1 MHPLCCKLCVQTLA
15 EVAASPP
22 YSRHAARVQIVVYH
36 VGTNKAV
43 SALNWMLPK
52 ALGGAYHAAVA
63 IYGAEFSYGWN
74 DETEDN
80 TEDGPPLTV
89 RPTGRP
95 TVSS

>member
-1 MHPLCCKLCVQTLA
+1 
-15 EVAASPP
+15 
-22 YSRHAARVQIVVYH
+22 
-36 VGTNKAV
+36 
-43 SALNWMLPK
+43 MLPK